1 MPAFNVMRVLMME
14 AASPLRRC
22 YVSTT
27 TGYTRTHR
35 RRQYSSSR
43 RRKNFKTDGKKAVC
57 CTATTAL

>member
-27 TGYTRTHR
+27 TGYTRR
-35 RRQYSSSR
+35 SQ
-43 RRKNFKTDGKKAVC
+43 KKVLFK
-57 CTATTAL
+57 